1 MKDVTEADKNPADPG
16 HRLLRDDC
24 LGSCTQFLSGMHVA
38 KMNVWQELL
47 FSFCWVL
54 SYMSFFVFF
63 DLGSASSKCK
73 VSSSWSQLD
82 MMHVYIIR
90 HFDAGCCKKTSLAL
104 EAFGSVLPSMK
115 IIMDHIYIY
124 RWTHLIETPL
134 SSCSSINAESF
145 HPSPSCTCQ
154 PGMYLQ
160 ATPTLEN
167 EKPCKQKPPLSGG
180 RSVLL
185 PLRKKVWPDSPL
197 KAMTSNLHTK
207 FDHVPPNP
215 ACRVLDPPSF
225 PPSPGQ
231 HRLLAMPFDTRMDL
245 QDM

>member
-1 MKDVTEADKNPADPG
+1 MKDVTEADKNPAHPG
-16 HRLLRDDC
+16 HRLLRNDC

-63 DLGSASSKCK
+63 GLGSASSKCK

-124 RWTHLIETPL
+124 IGEHIWLKR
-134 SSCSSINAESF
+134 
-145 HPSPSCTCQ
+145 PSPLAPASMPNPSTLRRHVLASLACTCKQHQ
-154 PGMYLQ
+154 PSRMRSLVNKSHIFLVEG
-160 ATPTLEN
+160 
-167 EKPCKQKPPLSGG
+167 PCCFHCG
-180 RSVLL
+180 R
-185 PLRKKVWPDSPL
+185 
-197 KAMTSNLHTK
+197 K
-207 FDHVPPNP
+207 FDLTVHWK
-215 ACRVLDPPSF
+215 L
-225 PPSPGQ
+225 
-231 HRLLAMPFDTRMDL
+231 
-245 QDM
+245 